1 MEFPKHNHN
10 HKKTDRANTIQSL
23 EEENRQLRLSR
34 AHYRSMFAHS
44 KVAIWEEDF
53 TEVMA
58 ALDQL
63 KISSSEELDAY
74 LTSDPNRVFDIIS
87 RAKVHNVNPATVSM
101 FGADSKEELMG
112 SIKKVLTPHT
122 LPFLHS
128 ELLALW
134 KGERFFEG
142 ETINRTLDDRL
153 IHLLVTI
160 SIIDEGETSGHVLV
174 SMMDITDRIQREQH
188 QAKLLDEIQQR
199 QLYAEIMQEITIA
212 LTSRIKRDPLLDT
225 ILEQVQRLVEY
236 SSGNFR
242 LLQGDT
248 AYIVR
253 SRGYEERGIHE
264 FISSLNMP
272 IDDFPLQ
279 REAIQTRRPVVIQ
292 NTKTDPRWFTY
303 PETSYIHSFLLLP
316 IFTQDKVY
324 GLLSIEHQEP
334 GAYSRETAEKLLP
347 FAHAAAIAFAR
358 SELYEQ
364 LNAELEAKQ
373 RAQEELAASNQ
384 QKDTLLQEIHHRIK
398 NNLSL
403 ISSLINL
410 QSYRTEEPAIQEMLE
425 QLRGKILSILMVH
438 EKLYRSTDFQNV
450 SLHEYIRDL
459 LHTLESTAGTTEV
472 HTHVDIGE
480 HVVLSTNTLIPVGLI
495 LTELFTNSSK
505 YAQPPEGEPI
515 RFSVHGL
522 QEAGTVSLQVQD
534 NGPGLPGHR
543 KEDQIYAEEGLGLT
557 LVENLVEQIGGT
569 LELKEPPGFHIMLE
583 FPA

>member
-1 MEFPKHNHN
+1 MDFPKNNH
-10 HKKTDRANTIQSL
+10 TIQRL

-34 AHYRSMFAHS
+34 AHYHSMFSHS

-63 KISSSEELDAY
+63 EVSSVEELDTY
-74 LTSDPNRVFDIIS
+74 LTTDPNRVFALIG
-87 RAKVHNVNPATVSM
+87 RAKVHDVNPATVSM
-101 FGADSKEELMG
+101 FGASSKEELIG
-112 SIKKVLTPHT
+112 SIEQVLTPHT
-122 LPFLHS
+122 LPFLHR

-134 KGERFFEG
+134 KGERYFEG
-142 ETINRTLDDRL
+142 ETINRTLDNRL
-153 IHLLVTI
+153 IHLMVTI
-160 SIIDEGETSGHVLV
+160 SIIDEGETAGHVLV
-174 SMMDITDRIQREQH
+174 SMMDITDRIHREQH

-236 SSGNFR
+236 SSGNIR
-242 LLQGDT
+242 LLQGNT

-253 SRGYEERGIHE
+253 SRGYEEYGAAG
-264 FISSLNMP
+264 FISTLKMP
-272 IDDFPLQ
+272 VDDFPLQ
-279 REAIQTRRPVVIQ
+279 REAIRTRRPVVIQ
-292 NTKTDPRWFTY
+292 NTKTDPRWIAY

-316 IFTQDKVY
+316 ILTPDKVY
-324 GLLSIEHQEP
+324 GLLSIEDQDP
-334 GAYSRETAEKLLP
+334 GVYSQETAEKLLP

-384 QKDTLLQEIHHRIK
+384 QKDTLLKEIHHRIK

-425 QLRGKILSILMVH
+425 QLRGKILSISMVH
-438 EKLYRSTDFQNV
+438 EKLYRSSDFQNV

-459 LHTLESTAGTTEV
+459 LLTLESTSGATEV
-472 HTHVDIGE
+472 HTQVDISE
-480 HVVLSTNTLIPVGLI
+480 QVLLSTNTLIPVGLI
-495 LTELFTNSSK
+495 LAELFTNSSK
-505 YAQPPEGEPI
+505 YVQPPEGEPI

-522 QEAGTVSLQVQD
+522 QEAGTVTLRVRD
-534 NGPGLPGHR
+534 NGPGLPGHS
-543 KEDQIYAEEGLGLT
+543 KDTQIDTEEGLGLT
-557 LVENLVEQIGGT
+557 LVQNLVQQIGGT
-569 LELKEPPGFHIMLE
+569 LELKEPPGFHIKLE

>member
-1 MEFPKHNHN
+1 MDIPKHNH
-10 HKKTDRANTIQSL
+10 TIQRL

-34 AHYRSMFAHS
+34 AHYHSMFSHS

-63 KISSSEELDAY
+63 AVSSVEELDTY
-74 LTSDPNRVFDIIS
+74 LTQDPNRVFAIIGH
-87 RAKVHNVNPATVSM
+87 AKVHDVNPATVSM
-101 FGADSKEELMG
+101 FGAHSKEELVG
-112 SIKKVLTPHT
+112 SIKQVLTPHT
-122 LPFLHS
+122 LPFLHR
-128 ELLALW
+128 ELLSLW
-134 KGERFFEG
+134 KGERYFEG
-142 ETINRTLDDRL
+142 ETINRTIDGRL
-153 IHLLVTI
+153 IHLMVTI
-160 SIIDEGETSGHVLV
+160 SIIDEGKTAGHVLV
-174 SMMDITDRIQREQH
+174 SMMDITDRIHREQH

-236 SSGNFR
+236 SSGNIR
-242 LLQGDT
+242 LLQGET

-253 SRGYEERGIHE
+253 SRGYEEYGAAG
-264 FISSLNMP
+264 FISTLKIP

-292 NTKTDPRWFTY
+292 NTKTDPRWITY
-303 PETSYIHSFLLLP
+303 PATSYIHSFLLLP
-316 IFTQDKVY
+316 ILTQDKVY

-334 GAYSRETAEKLLP
+334 GVYSQETAEKLLP

-384 QKDTLLQEIHHRIK
+384 QKDILLKEIHHRIK

-410 QSYRTEEPAIQEMLE
+410 QSYRTEEPAIHEMLE
-425 QLRGKILSILMVH
+425 QLRGKILSISMVH

-459 LHTLESTAGTTEV
+459 LLTLESTAGVTEV
-472 HTHVDIGE
+472 HTQVDIGE
-480 HVVLSTNTLIPVGLI
+480 QVVLSTNTLIPVGLI
-495 LTELFTNSSK
+495 LAELFTNSTK
-505 YAQPPEGEPI
+505 YVQPPEGEPI
-515 RFSVHGL
+515 RFSVHGF
-522 QEAGTVSLQVQD
+522 QEGSTVTLRVRD
-534 NGPGLPGHR
+534 NGPGLPGHS
-543 KEDQIYAEEGLGLT
+543 KDTQIDPEEGLGLT
-557 LVENLVEQIGGT
+557 LVQNLVEQIDGT
-569 LELKEPPGFHIMLE
+569 LELKEPPGFHMKLE

>member
-1 MEFPKHNHN
+1 MDFSKHNHQELN
-10 HKKTDRANTIQSL
+10 QTTTIQRL
-23 EEENRQLRLSR
+23 EEENRQLHLSR
-34 AHYRSMFAHS
+34 AHYHSMFAHS

-87 RAKVHNVNPATVSM
+87 RAKVHNVNPATISM

-112 SIKKVLTPHT
+112 SIKQVITPHT
-122 LPFLHS
+122 LPFLHR

-160 SIIDEGETSGHVLV
+160 SIIDEEETAGHVLV
-174 SMMDITDRIQREQH
+174 SMMDITDRIHREQH

-236 SSGNFR
+236 SSGNCR
-242 LLQGDT
+242 LLQGET

-253 SRGYEERGIHE
+253 SRGYEEYGAAG
-264 FISSLNMP
+264 FISTLKIP

-279 REAIQTRRPVVIQ
+279 REAIQTRRPVVIP
-292 NTKTDPRWFTY
+292 NTKTDPRWITY
-303 PETSYIHSFLLLP
+303 PATSYIHSFLLLP
-316 IFTQDKVY
+316 ILTQDKVY
-324 GLLSIEHQEP
+324 GLLSIEHKDP
-334 GAYSRETAEKLLP
+334 GVYSQETAEKLLP

-480 HVVLSTNTLIPVGLI
+480 YVVLSTNTLIPVGLI

-515 RFSVHGL
+515 RFRVHGL
-522 QEAGTVSLQVQD
+522 QESGTVTLRVRD
-534 NGPGLPGHR
+534 NGPGLPGDKKNDR
-543 KEDQIYAEEGLGLT
+543 LDTREGLGLT
-557 LVENLVEQIGGT
+557 LVQNLVEQIGGT
-569 LELKEPPGFHIMLE
+569 LELKEPPGFHIKLK
-583 FPA
+583 FPS